1 MKTTLSDVVLRTS
14 VKCQPEISSEM
25 RWVGADHV
33 DEGDFK
39 VRRWST
45 TDDPL
50 FPPTFKFRV
59 PAGSVLLHS
68 RNPKK
73 VATLDFDAI
82 TGEKFFCLVS
92 ADPQVLDSRFL
103 ALQLQSSHF
112 AEYVSRWMSG
122 SVNKFLNWSALANYE
137 FELPSLDEQARLVDL
152 LSTLE
157 DHDQSLRELLR
168 SNRECRKAV
177 LRRFFGVNDDVTE
190 WVPLGEICKFDKGI
204 SYKSDEIVAAGEGL
218 PFINLKSVERG
229 GGYRTDGIK
238 YFSGAVSDTQMV
250 GAGDLLICC
259 TDLTKEREI
268 VGCPVLV
275 PEDDSVT
282 AYAVS
287 LDLVVLRPVGLSWL
301 NEFLFIFLQSEEVR
315 QFMKSNSRGTTVMH
329 LDVPHVKSLRV
340 PILTPQ
346 AQRDLVNEIRCLDI
360 VSEAIAKAQE
370 EVASLRRSVLNR
382 ELS

>member
-112 AEYVSRWMSG
+112 TEYVSRWMSG

-137 FELPSLDEQARLVDL
+137 FELPSLDQQARLVELISEIDEQITRIEALTESGNRVVSAIISNSLYKVSSPWPMSNLDEVCKNGLFNDGDWVESKDQDPAGENRL
-152 LSTLE
+152 LQLADIGTLKFLDKSNRWMNNE
-157 DHDQSLRELLR
+157 QFKRLRCTELLEKDVLIARMPDPIGRACLMPSGQPRSATVVDVSIARPDQSIVIPEYLVL
-168 SNRECRKAV
+168 AV
-177 LRRFFGVNDDVTE
+177 NGPKFHQAVVTNT
-190 WVPLGEICKFDKGI
+190 V
-204 SYKSDEIVAAGEGL
+204 
-218 PFINLKSVERG
+218 
-229 GGYRTDGIK
+229 
-238 YFSGAVSDTQMV
+238 
-250 GAGDLLICC
+250 
-259 TDLTKEREI
+259 
-268 VGCPVLV
+268 
-275 PEDDSVT
+275 
-282 AYAVS
+282 
-287 LDLVVLRPVGLSWL
+287 
-301 NEFLFIFLQSEEVR
+301 
-315 QFMKSNSRGTTVMH
+315 GTTRPRIARSKLGKIEFPLPPLPKQISIVDRVDEAMAQIEKAETAR
-329 LDVPHVKSLRV
+329 LATISLRKSL
-340 PILTPQ
+340 I
-346 AQRDLVNEIRCLDI
+346 N
-360 VSEAIAKAQE
+360 S
-370 EVASLRRSVLNR
+370 